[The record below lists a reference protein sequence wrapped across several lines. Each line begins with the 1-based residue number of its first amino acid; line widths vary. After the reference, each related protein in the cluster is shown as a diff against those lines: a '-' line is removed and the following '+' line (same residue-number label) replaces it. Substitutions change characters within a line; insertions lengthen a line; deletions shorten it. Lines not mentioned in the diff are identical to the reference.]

1 MGAAKKSAKPSPDR
15 DQIELL
21 KLTLFRILEE
31 LVLVR
36 TMLEDP
42 ARGRSR

>member
-1 MGAAKKSAKPSPDR
+1 MGSAKKSAKSSPDR
-15 DQIELL
+15 DQIELI

-36 TMLEDP
+36 KMLEDP
-42 ARGRSR
+42 ARGRPR